1 MLKGNKG
8 TVVILVS
15 QDNVFVNVV
24 ASVQYRAVRENAKDA
39 FYMLTNPKEQIQ
51 SYVFDGKLVVHL
63 ITVFFILH
71 HAANR

>member
-1 MLKGNKG
+1 ML
-8 TVVILVS
+8 ILVS

-51 SYVFDGKLVVHL
+51 SYVFDGKLVIHL
-63 ITVFFILH
+63 ITVFLSCIMQQTGSCH
-71 HAANR
+71 